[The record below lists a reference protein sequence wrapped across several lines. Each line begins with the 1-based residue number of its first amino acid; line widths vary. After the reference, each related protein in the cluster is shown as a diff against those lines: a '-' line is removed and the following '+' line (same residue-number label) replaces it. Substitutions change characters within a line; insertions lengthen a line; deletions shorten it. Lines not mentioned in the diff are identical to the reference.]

1 MNDHSQLLNR
11 TMGIIYPIIIM
22 FGLYIIINGHI
33 SPGGGFQGGAIL
45 SSLFI
50 AKYLSQPIMFLD
62 LYSIQ
67 TIEKYA
73 LMGLLILATLFITLN
88 VYQLFI
94 HSIVYYMVFANI
106 LIGLKVAC
114 GMTVIFYR
122 FAFYESR

>member
-22 FGLYIIINGHI
+22 FGIYIIINGHI

-45 SSLFI
+45 SSVFI

-62 LYSIQ
+62 LYEIQ

-73 LMGLLILATLFITLN
+73 LMGLLVLATLFITLN
-88 VYQLFI
+88 VYQLYI
-94 HSIVYYMVFANI
+94 QSIVYYMVLANI